1 MKNISGMW
9 FIVYAFVMSE
19 LSEALVKLPP
29 NATLTAFL
37 TFGDSLVDQGTNN
50 DIKTIAKC
58 NFPPYGLDFVGG
70 IPTGRFSNAKTI
82 PDLIAEALGIK
93 ELVPSYLDPNL
104 QTADLL
110 TGVSFASGATGYDP
124 LTSKTAVF
132 SISKIMFNMFYVDR
146 ITQHL
151 YLHACRQSYRYRL
164 SWNCSKSTSASL
176 KH

>member
-1 MKNISGMW
+1 MW

-82 PDLIAEALGIK
+82 PDLIGT
-93 ELVPSYLDPNL
+93 V
-104 QTADLL
+104 
-110 TGVSFASGATGYDP
+110 
-124 LTSKTAVF
+124 
-132 SISKIMFNMFYVDR
+132 YV
-146 ITQHL
+146 
-151 YLHACRQSYRYRL
+151 
-164 SWNCSKSTSASL
+164 K
-176 KH
+176 